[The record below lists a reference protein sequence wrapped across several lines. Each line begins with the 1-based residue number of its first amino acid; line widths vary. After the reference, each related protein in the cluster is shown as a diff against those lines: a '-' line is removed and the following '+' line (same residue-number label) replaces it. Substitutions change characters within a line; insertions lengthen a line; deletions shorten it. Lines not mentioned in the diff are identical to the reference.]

1 MPRITAR
8 VGQATFD
15 LLRKKGIQVGV
26 VLDWLASQDD
36 ADIENFIKTEGW
48 ATPRKAGR
56 RKMPTKALVK
66 TLPKRL

>member
-8 VGQATFD
+8 VSQATFD

-48 ATPRKAGR
+48 ATKHKPGR
-56 RKMPTKALVK
+56 RKIPTKALVK
-66 TLPKRL
+66 VLPKRS